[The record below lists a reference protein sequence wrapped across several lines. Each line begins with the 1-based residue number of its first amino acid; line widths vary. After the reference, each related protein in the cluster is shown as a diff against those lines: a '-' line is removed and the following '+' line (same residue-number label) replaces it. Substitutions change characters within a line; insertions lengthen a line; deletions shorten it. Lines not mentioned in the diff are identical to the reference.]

1 MVSSPSSS
9 RSSSYV
15 IWGSVLVIVL
25 LAGYSI
31 RSLTREKVTVHTSVV
46 EYQDLLKSSSTN
58 GKVEPVDDFQ
68 AHAQVAG
75 QVQAI
80 YVDVGDKVKP
90 GQLLL
95 KMDDKYALSNLAHAQ
110 STLQAA
116 QLAASDVAHGGTQ
129 DERNANASDLTKA
142 KLQRQQDA
150 DALSALQRLQQQGAA
165 SPSEIAAAQVRL
177 QADDNSIHS
186 IEQHSDQRY
195 GQADQARAQAEVAD
209 ARAAVAAAQ
218 SGYASADIRS
228 PIAGTV
234 YYLPVS
240 QYDYVSAGDDLIYV
254 ADLNRLRITA
264 YFDEPEIG
272 NLAEGQ
278 PVKIVWDAKPGVVW
292 HGHVTQ
298 VPTTI
303 ITYGTRN
310 VGECFIS
317 VDDANGTLQPNAN
330 VTITVTTAQH
340 RHVLA
345 VPRESLHFDGSQ
357 PFVYRVIHN
366 KLVKTPVQI
375 SGGIVNY
382 NWAEITGGLTE
393 GDVVARNATTNGDL
407 TDGLQVNS
415 IK

>member
-129 DERNANASDLTKA
+129 DGPDE
-142 KLQRQQDA
+142 
-150 DALSALQRLQQQGAA
+150 G
-165 SPSEIAAAQVRL
+165 E
-177 QADDNSIHS
+177 
-186 IEQHSDQRY
+186 
-195 GQADQARAQAEVAD
+195 
-209 ARAAVAAAQ
+209 VAAAT
-218 SGYASADIRS
+218 GRGCVVCAAAVTA
-228 PIAGTV
+228 AGG
-234 YYLPVS
+234 S
-240 QYDYVSAGDDLIYV
+240 
-254 ADLNRLRITA
+254 IT
-264 YFDEPEIG
+264 
-272 NLAEGQ
+272 Q
-278 PVKIVWDAKPGVVW
+278 
-292 HGHVTQ
+292 
-298 VPTTI
+298 
-303 ITYGTRN
+303 
-310 VGECFIS
+310 
-317 VDDANGTLQPNAN
+317 
-330 VTITVTTAQH
+330 
-340 RHVLA
+340 
-345 VPRESLHFDGSQ
+345 
-357 PFVYRVIHN
+357 
-366 KLVKTPVQI
+366 
-375 SGGIVNY
+375 
-382 NWAEITGGLTE
+382 
-393 GDVVARNATTNGDL
+393 
-407 TDGLQVNS
+407 
-415 IK
+415 

>member
-1 MVSSPSSS
+1 
-9 RSSSYV
+9 
-15 IWGSVLVIVL
+15 
-25 LAGYSI
+25 
-31 RSLTREKVTVHTSVV
+31 
-46 EYQDLLKSSSTN
+46 
-58 GKVEPVDDFQ
+58 
-68 AHAQVAG
+68 
-75 QVQAI
+75 
-80 YVDVGDKVKP
+80 
-90 GQLLL
+90 
-95 KMDDKYALSNLAHAQ
+95 
-110 STLQAA
+110 
-116 QLAASDVAHGGTQ
+116 
-129 DERNANASDLTKA
+129 
-142 KLQRQQDA
+142 LQRQQDA